1 MDPRHSQHQPRCF
14 FGTLEQC
21 VEQYGGKSLFTLSAP
36 LTFFSGARLETLRR
50 AESRDGRL
58 LIVERQLGPT
68 VCEIYAQATRVP
80 PSGDNMAVLRQSN
93 CA

>member
-1 MDPRHSQHQPRCF
+1 MNPPNSRPQCF

-21 VEQYGGKSLFTLSAP
+21 VEQYGGKSLFTLSDP
-36 LTFFSGARLETLRR
+36 VTFFSGARLETHRR
-50 AESRDGRL
+50 AQSHDGSV

-68 VCEIYAQATRVP
+68 TCEIYVRPPAVRPQGIRTLAVPQA
-80 PSGDNMAVLRQSN
+80 N